1 MNHAGSLFVP
11 DHRRLQSRCEQA
23 PQEAQLPPQACLPA
37 LWSRIMPRIT
47 RKQARAMTAI
57 RTRLIQLCANQS
69 AISGD
74 LLSRSRRSGTDAAF
88 FDRLCRFLHFIQ
100 EVRKSQASR
109 FPAVWAGSL
118 RSQPVC
124 RSIGDGS
131 FSANGQLI
139 GFLVGPEEHVDDARQ
154 KRKGC
159 DQADHLRTADKE
171 QADLIGNQGN
181 RVSKRSQRPSTYR
194 CSSRA

>member
-118 RSQPVC
+118 RSQPKLQEHRDRIVLSERSAYWIPC
-124 RSIGDGS
+124 RAGR
-131 FSANGQLI
+131 ACRRCT
-139 GFLVGPEEHVDDARQ
+139 PEAQR
-154 KRKGC
+154 
-159 DQADHLRTADKE
+159 LRS
-171 QADLIGNQGN
+171 G
-181 RVSKRSQRPSTYR
+181 RSPAYR
-194 CSSRA
+194 RRRAGRSDR

>member
-1 MNHAGSLFVP
+1 MNHAGSLFAP

-124 RSIGDGS
+124 RSIGIGS

-139 GFLVGPEEHVDDARQ
+139 GFLVGLKEHEA
-154 KRKGC
+154 
-159 DQADHLRTADKE
+159 E
-171 QADLIGNQGN
+171 QN
-181 RVSKRSQRPSTYR
+181 RVAHANPNGLYGIST
-194 CSSRA
+194 CSDPLHQHRIDRDAHKDQQTLKAHGK

>member
-1 MNHAGSLFVP
+1 MNHAGSLFAP

-88 FDRLCRFLHFIQ
+88 FDRLCLFLHFIQ
-100 EVRKSQASR
+100 EVRKSQAYACIQGR
-109 FPAVWAGSL
+109 PRWEPALLQDHRDRIVLSERSAYWIPCRAGRACRRCTPEAQRL
-118 RSQPVC
+118 RSG
-124 RSIGDGS
+124 RSPAYRRRRAG
-131 FSANGQLI
+131 
-139 GFLVGPEEHVDDARQ
+139 
-154 KRKGC
+154 
-159 DQADHLRTADKE
+159 
-171 QADLIGNQGN
+171 
-181 RVSKRSQRPSTYR
+181 RSDR
-194 CSSRA
+194 